1 MTGQNPWK
9 DCSKKFKA
17 HLDRLSELPLYGDC
31 KTSVEGLENR
41 MIKNCEGLLLE
52 GDVEGQMEEGGS
64 GNGDVEVKE
73 DEL

>member
-9 DCSKKFKA
+9 DFSKKFKA

-64 GNGDVEVKE
+64 GKGDVEVKE